1 MGPDKGQK
9 AMANAWTIYDNIEQY
24 RGKVALKER
33 DHRAYYESSQ
43 MKKRQHEEEIAI
55 LRRDNKDT
63 RMTLAQKTLKGDAR
77 VITQALST
85 RKEEQLAFQRKTAE
99 SAIQELD
106 QKVCEKAKQLN
117 LLRYIRLQK
126 EQRIRDMETA
136 LNQDKAA
143 QKKHTKLAKYDLQ
156 TIRMIENNL
165 DKAKIKYDMA
175 MKIQRNYLEILK
187 CLEEERLTLPKKL
200 RCLERTL
207 EEQRKELEEL
217 KEINKDAHIKKD
229 LAKSEL
235 TVLEQKMIEAKRSR
249 DRTLTR
255 MKKQAE
261 RQKEMAD
268 KIERRARATLQ
279 TDDVTQDSKRQSQM
293 DEDNWIKVTTYEE
306 AFQRI
311 KDATG
316 VSDIN
321 EIESRFLSQNST
333 YEHLEQQKQSGEK
346 QRKWLE
352 EQNRQL
358 MENYEALKY
367 SGESKMSQGE
377 QLLEQMQDHLESETK
392 RRDDAKDKLERSYKL
407 LTDLRTGIRHLFDNL
422 KDIKVRPPMRN
433 IPAVV
438 DDPIDQL
445 NVCEAKLLHMMQ
457 QASVKDSATF
467 TKVKNSPEFQEFM
480 ENHLSPE
487 NLRIRMDEPDAYDS
501 DEFGY
506 DSQDNEDMMTSSDI
520 KRQGQNLMN
529 AKKSKRRTRKKK
541 N

>member
-1 MGPDKGQK
+1 MPSALAKRHEPCSPRSSPSRHSRSIEYHK
-9 AMANAWTIYDNIEQY
+9 NAI
-24 RGKVALKER
+24 
-33 DHRAYYESSQ
+33 H
-43 MKKRQHEEEIAI
+43 
-55 LRRDNKDT
+55 
-63 RMTLAQKTLKGDAR
+63 
-77 VITQALST
+77 
-85 RKEEQLAFQRKTAE
+85 
-99 SAIQELD
+99 ELD
-106 QKVCEKAKQLN
+106 LKVCEKAKQLN
-117 LLRYIRLQK
+117 LLRYERLQK
-126 EQRIRDMETA
+126 MQRISDMDASMAQEKSA
-136 LNQDKAA
+136 L
-143 QKKHTKLAKYDLQ
+143 KKHGKLAKYDQQ

-165 DKAKIKYDMA
+165 DKAKIKHDMA
-175 MKIQRNYLEILK
+175 MKIQRNYIEILQ

-207 EEQRKELEEL
+207 EEQRKELDEL
-217 KEINKDAHIKKD
+217 KDINKDAHVKKD

-235 TVLEQKMIEAKRSR
+235 TQLEQKMIEAKRSR

-261 RQKEMAD
+261 RQKEMAE

-279 TDDVTQDSKRQSQM
+279 TDDATQDTKRQSQM
-293 DEDNWIKVTTYEE
+293 DEDNWVKVTTYEE

-321 EIESRFLSQNST
+321 EIEARFLSQNST
-333 YEHLEQQKQSGEK
+333 FEHLEQQKQSGEK

-358 MENYEALKY
+358 LEQYEALKY

-377 QLLEQMQDHLESETK
+377 QLLEQMQDHLEKETV
-392 RRDDAKDKLERSYKL
+392 RRDTAKRNLENAYKL
-407 LTDLRTGIRHLFDNL
+407 LSNLKSGIKHLVDTL
-422 KDIKVRPPMRN
+422 KDIKVRGSLRN
-433 IPAVV
+433 MTILT
-438 DDPIDQL
+438 DDPVEQL
-445 NVCEAKLLHMMQ
+445 NICEIKLLHMMQ
-457 QASVKDSATF
+457 QANVKDSTTF
-467 TKVKNSPEFQEFM
+467 WRLKNSPEFQEFM
-480 ENHLSPE
+480 ENHLAPE

-506 DSQDNEDMMTSSDI
+506 DSQDNEDMLTNADI

-529 AKKSKRRTRKKK
+529 AKKSKRRKKK